1 MTKLCFS
8 LLLLTALTGVL
19 AKVDWS
25 GVLPWLKPPS
35 IMPFGF
41 LLLLYIPP
49 IVMALQEAAPRN
61 DPVLSLMA
69 FGLNSWGLLY
79 VTFDALL
86 ILAYAGCLALPCGLL
101 LHAVVRAFRPGD
113 RRILLPLT
121 LFAGIFGMHRF
132 YAGRPLSGFY
142 MLLLNFTGL
151 LTVIFIIGLYP
162 LSAVAIW
169 MLIDLVFVAKGR
181 FRDGQNHRITGRQD
195 EGKDER
201 NSRSRLMLTLLTIF
215 LGVVGAHRFLVQRPY
230 TGLCMV
236 CLFLVNVHYLQYNP
250 LQRNAADIWWLFP
263 CLLQLIWLLSDIAAV
278 RCGCFRDG
286 RGRPAT
292 A

>member
-1 MTKLCFS
+1 MTKFCFS
-8 LLLLTALTGVL
+8 LLLLTALTSVL

-25 GVLPWLKPPS
+25 GVFPWLKPPS

-49 IVMALQEAAPRN
+49 IVMALQEAAPCN

-113 RRILLPLT
+113 RRLLLPLT

-169 MLIDLVFVAKGR
+169 MLIDLVFVAMGR

-215 LGVVGAHRFLVQRPY
+215 LGVVGAHRFLVRRPY

-250 LQRNAADIWWLFP
+250 LLRNAADIWWLFP

-278 RCGCFRDG
+278 SCGCFRDG

>member
-101 LHAVVRAFRPGD
+101 LHAVVHAFRPGD
-113 RRILLPLT
+113 RRLLLPLT

-169 MLIDLVFVAKGR
+169 MLIDLVFVARGR

-195 EGKDER
+195 EGRDECG
-201 NSRSRLMLTLLTIF
+201 SRSRRRLTLLTIF
-215 LGVVGAHRFLVQRPY
+215 LGVVGAHRFLVRRPY
-230 TGLCMV
+230 TGLCML

-250 LQRNAADIWWLFP
+250 LLRNAADIWWLFP
-263 CLLQLIWLLSDIAAV
+263 CLLQLIWLLSDIVAV
-278 RCGCFRDG
+278 SCGCFRDG

>member
-8 LLLLTALTGVL
+8 LLLLTALGASLTKGYWIGVFPMFRPSSEEIIL
-19 AKVDWS
+19 AS
-25 GVLPWLKPPS
+25 HA
-35 IMPFGF
+35 
-41 LLLLYIPP
+41 LLFIPP

-61 DPVLSLMA
+61 DPVLSLTA
-69 FGLNSWGLLY
+69 FGLTSWCFG
-79 VTFDALL
+79 
-86 ILAYAGCLALPCGLL
+86 ALPPLACLGFLTLLCGLMF
-101 LHAVVRAFRPGD
+101 HAAARAFRPGD
-113 RRILLPLT
+113 RRLLLLLT
-121 LFAGIFGMHRF
+121 LFVGVFGVHRF
-132 YAGRPLSGFY
+132 YAGRPLSGSY

-169 MLIDLVFVAKGR
+169 MLIDLVFVAMGR

-215 LGVVGAHRFLVQRPY
+215 LGVVGAHRFLVRRPY

-236 CLFLVNVHYLQYNP
+236 CLFVVNVYSLQCIPLMREATDFMWLLLTIP
-250 LQRNAADIWWLFP
+250 LQLS
-263 CLLQLIWLLSDIAAV
+263 WLLSDIAAV
-278 RCGCFRDG
+278 GCGCFRDG